1 MTGGRRVW
9 VAGVVAALLTT
20 SGCSAAVSRTIDG
33 LALDTLTQ
41 GLDDALAG
49 LEVRSSAQVEALVRD
64 ARTVVVDPER
74 TDSGVGQVEYATYGE
89 REGGRAAD
97 AAIPVVVW
105 HRTVGG
111 GPFVDDGGVWHV
123 VCARLSVDRSRT
135 AFAAEPVGCPD
146 DVTLEPVQPAGDDPA
161 PHLDLDPPDAGELV
175 TGSPPR
181 RGSSSVAL
189 RPMSRGRA
197 DPCAAD
203 DLDLALGP
211 PQRLTGYD
219 AVPLLV
225 VNTGPLACRLAAAT
239 GLVLVRDGEDVPVRT
254 TPWRGEVVLAPR
266 ESASAL
272 VTWRPV
278 QGIDGAAA
286 QRLSVLGSAGP
297 DLLPVRLASSAGT
310 GVPTVGPGAE
320 VTFSRWER
328 RGYGAGGG
336 EDPVRPDV
344 APRCR
349 PEELAVT
356 SEHPD
361 AGSGRPLPP
370 SVRVH
375 LTAVT
380 PCLLVP
386 GVSALP
392 DGVPDAVEGPPVL
405 LAPGEAVD
413 VITVTAGPD
422 RPGEVLVA
430 DRWVAVENAPRAW

>member
-1 MTGGRRVW
+1 MTGGRGAW
-9 VAGVVAALLTT
+9 VAGAVVALLTT
-20 SGCSAAVSRTIDG
+20 SGCSAAVSRVTDG
-33 LALDTLTQ
+33 LALDTLTL
-41 GLDDALAG
+41 GLDRALAG

-64 ARTVVVDPER
+64 ARPVVVDPQR

-89 REGGRAAD
+89 REGGLAAD
-97 AAIPVVVW
+97 AAVPVIVW

-135 AFAAEPVGCPD
+135 TFAAEPINCPD
-146 DVTLEPVQPAGDDPA
+146 GVTPEPVQPAGDDPA

-175 TGSPPR
+175 AGSPPW
-181 RGSSSVAL
+181 RGSPGAAL
-189 RPMSRGRA
+189 RPTSRGQA

-211 PQRLTGYD
+211 PQRLTDVD

-225 VNTGPLACRLAAAT
+225 VNTGHLACRLAAPT
-239 GLVLVRDGEDVPVRT
+239 GLVLSRDGAEVAVRT
-254 TPWRGEVVLAPR
+254 TSPRGEVVLAPR

-272 VTWRPV
+272 VTWRPA
-278 QGIDGAAA
+278 QRIDGAAA
-286 QRLSVLGSAGP
+286 RRLSVLGPAGP

-310 GVPTVGPGAE
+310 GVPTVHPGAE
-320 VTFSRWER
+320 VTLTRWER
-328 RGYGAGGG
+328 RGYGAASGD
-336 EDPVRPDV
+336 DPVRPDV
-344 APRCR
+344 APRCG

-356 SEHPD
+356 SERPD

-375 LTAVT
+375 LTGVT

-392 DGVPDAVEGPPVL
+392 DGVPDAVEGPPML

-413 VITVTAGPD
+413 VITTTDGPD

-430 DRWVAVENAPRAW
+430 DRWVAVEDAP